1 MLLRSAA
8 DALRPVGTLDPMS
21 SSPEDT
27 DAAAPEPTPDYS
39 NDGVRDAIAA
49 LQAEPG
55 AETLTAVLVAVR
67 HGHLIVDVT
76 GLPEGT
82 DRIRTIRSTDGGL
95 VLPLFTAMPELALA
109 VGAQGGRRKKKPVPV
124 RGTLMPALDA
134 LALIG
139 RERFVAAQFDPGTTG
154 FVMRTRF
161 VRAAL
166 GDADPT
172 LSDVEALL
180 GS

>member
-1 MLLRSAA
+1 MSAS
-8 DALRPVGTLDPMS
+8 PPDPIDGPTPS
-21 SSPEDT
+21 SSASTP
-27 DAAAPEPTPDYS
+27 DAGGVAPEPTPDYS

-55 AETLTAVLVAVR
+55 AETLTALLVAVR
-67 HGHLIVDVT
+67 RGHLLVDVT

-95 VLPLFTAMPELALA
+95 VLPLFTSMTELALA
-109 VGAQGGRRKKKPVPV
+109 VGAQGGRRTKKPVPV
-124 RGTLMPALDA
+124 RGTLLPALDA

-139 RERFVAAQFDPGTTG
+139 RERFVAAQFDPATGG

-166 GDADPT
+166 GDADPRRE
-172 LSDVEALL
+172 DVDALL